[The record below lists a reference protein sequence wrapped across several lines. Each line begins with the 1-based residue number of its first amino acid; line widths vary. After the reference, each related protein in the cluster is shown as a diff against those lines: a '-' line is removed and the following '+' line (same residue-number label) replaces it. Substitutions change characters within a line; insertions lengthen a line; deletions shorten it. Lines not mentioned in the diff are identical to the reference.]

1 MHRRYGLL
9 VLLSVVVV
17 VATAYVGW
25 MQFQPTPQL
34 PFTVIWANARQARIE
49 PIPGLT
55 PATLHAGDR
64 LDLAVQS
71 HATRIALVTSEV
83 TNLPS
88 TASYPLLI
96 QRGTAQVSVRVGAVN
111 GNTGALFSWVDWLS
125 FYTLILYAGIALLAL
140 WRGHD
145 RAAWGMAFWA
155 MAEFPLT
162 SASGFLTPSGNGPAL
177 LGLLGYYGFSLL
189 ARIGFYVMAESIA
202 GSALGPRQRTLWRSL
217 FALVLGAATIT
228 ELGGTIAVVAAGWVG
243 LKQPLLQ
250 LLIPASYLVPI
261 ALLAASHR
269 HADVRQRLRLRWLL
283 WGSVVFVAG
292 LVFTVV
298 PLPLSF
304 VVALLLNNALVT
316 LGALALLY
324 AVLRHRVVDVS
335 MVLNRG
341 LVYAATTSLV
351 LGLFA
356 LFESLIERSAL
367 GHGASLAL
375 EFAVPLGLGAAL
387 STVHRRIDALVER
400 FLFRRQ
406 YRADT
411 ALRRFAEECAFITQT
426 EDLFAQAVGQIA
438 LHTGAP
444 HVALYE
450 SSAQAYTCVHQ
461 RGTPAL
467 PDAIAM
473 NDPAF
478 VGLRARNA
486 ELDLHATQSVLGTD
500 GYAFPLMLRGNLLG
514 ALVVGQRPGEHFAAE
529 ERELLFHVA
538 HEVGAAL
545 FALRAQESEARAQQS
560 EMRAQQSEARMQ
572 ASEAQARATQAQ
584 LQEARVRESDARARE
599 AALMDAL
606 RNLGPATSR

>member
-9 VLLSVVVV
+9 VLLSAVL
-17 VATAYVGW
+17 VATSVYAGW
-25 MQFQPTPQL
+25 MVFQPAPQL
-34 PFTVIWANARQARIE
+34 PFTVGWANARQARIE

-64 LDLAVQS
+64 LDLAAQS
-71 HATRIALVTSEV
+71 RATRIALVVSERA
-83 TNLPS
+83 NLPA
-88 TASYPLLI
+88 TASYALRI
-96 QRGTAQVSVRVGAVN
+96 QRGAAQINVNVGAVD
-111 GNTGALFSWVDWLS
+111 GNTGTLASWSDWLLVYS
-125 FYTLILYAGIALLAL
+125 LILFVGIALLAL

-145 RAAWGMAFWA
+145 RAAWGMALWA
-155 MAEFPLT
+155 MAQAPL
-162 SASGFLTPSGNGPAL
+162 AFACAYITPGSNGLA
-177 LGLLGYYGFSLL
+177 LLGYYGFSLA
-189 ARIGFYVMAESIA
+189 ARIGFYVMAEAIA
-202 GSALGPRQRTLWRSL
+202 GSALGPRQRRLWRIS

-228 ELGGTIAVVAAGWVG
+228 LVGGPIAVVAGAWAGF
-243 LKQPLLQ
+243 LQPALALLP
-250 LLIPASYLVPI
+250 PASYLVPI

-269 HADVRQRLRLRWLL
+269 HADARQRLRLRWLL
-283 WGSVVFVAG
+283 WGSVVFVTG
-292 LVFTVV
+292 VVFNNL

-304 VVALLLNNALVT
+304 LVAVLLNNALTT
-316 LGALALLY
+316 LGALAMLY

-356 LFESLIERSAL
+356 LFESLIERAAL
-367 GHGASLAL
+367 GRDASLAL
-375 EFAVPLGLGAAL
+375 EFAVPLGLGVVL

-400 FLFRRQ
+400 FLLRRQ

-426 EDLFAQAVGQIA
+426 KALFAQAVGEIA
-438 LHTGAP
+438 RHTGAP
-444 HVALYE
+444 LVALYE
-450 SSAQAYTCVHQ
+450 SSAQGYACVQQ
-461 RGTPAL
+461 RGTRAL
-467 PDAIAM
+467 PDEVAM

-486 ELDLHATQSVLGTD
+486 ELDLHATQSALGTD
-500 GYAFPLMLRGNLLG
+500 GYAFPLIVRGNLLG

-545 FALRAQESEARAQQS
+545 FALRAQESETRAQ
-560 EMRAQQSEARMQ
+560 E
-572 ASEAQARATQAQ
+572 SEAQARAIKAEAEVSQAQVRATQAQ
-584 LQEARVRESDARARE
+584 LLEARAREADARARE
-599 AALMDAL
+599 AVLLDAL
-606 RNLGPATSR
+606 RTAGSAAGP

>member
-9 VLLSVVVV
+9 VVLTVVVV
-17 VATAYVGW
+17 VATVYAGW
-25 MQFQPTPQL
+25 MRFQPSSYL
-34 PFTVIWANARQARIE
+34 PFTTHWVNAGQARIE
-49 PIPGLT
+49 PIPGVAM

-64 LDLAVQS
+64 LDLAAQS
-71 HATRIALVTSEV
+71 RATRIALVTSESAA
-83 TNLPS
+83 NLPAA
-88 TASYPLLI
+88 ASYALLI
-96 QRGTAQVSVRVGAVN
+96 QRGAAQVSVRVGAVN
-111 GNTGALFSWVDWLS
+111 GNTGGAPASWNDWLTV
-125 FYTLILYAGIALLAL
+125 YTLILYAGIALLAL

-145 RAAWGMAFWA
+145 RAAWGMALWA
-155 MAEFPLT
+155 TAQTPLAF
-162 SASGFLTPSGNGPAL
+162 ASVRLTPSGNGLVL
-177 LGLLGYYGFSLL
+177 LGLLGGIGFAQL

-202 GSALGPRQRTLWRSL
+202 GSALGPRQRALWRGL
-217 FALVLGAATIT
+217 FALILGAATIT
-228 ELGGTIAVVAAGWVG
+228 ALGGPIAVVAAGWAG

-250 LLIPASYLVPI
+250 QLIPASYLVPI

-269 HADVRQRLRLRWLL
+269 HADARQRLRLRWLL

-292 LVFTVV
+292 LVFYDV

-304 VVALLLNNALVT
+304 SVRVLLDQGLAT

-324 AVLRHRVVDVS
+324 AVLRHRVVDIS

-356 LFESLIERSAL
+356 LLESLIERSAL

-406 YRADT
+406 YRMET
-411 ALRRFAEECAFITQT
+411 ALRRFAEECAFITQPGNLF
-426 EDLFAQAVGQIA
+426 DLTVEQIA
-438 LHTGAP
+438 RHAGAP
-444 HVALYE
+444 RVALYE
-450 SSAQAYTCVHQ
+450 RTAEAYVRIRQ
-461 RGTPAL
+461 QGEPAL
-467 PDAIAM
+467 PEQVPMD
-473 NDPAF
+473 DLAF

-486 ELDLHATQSVLGTD
+486 ELDLDDTQSQLGRD
-500 GYAFPLMLRGNLLG
+500 GYAFPLMLRGSLLG
-514 ALVVGQRPGEHFAAE
+514 ALVVGQRPGEHYAAD

-545 FALRAQESEARAQQS
+545 FALRAQESETRAL
-560 EMRAQQSEARMQ
+560 ASEARSQ
-572 ASEAQARATQAQ
+572 ASEA
-584 LQEARVRESDARARE
+584 RARTSE
-599 AALMDAL
+599 ALLMETL
-606 RNLGPATSR
+606 RAVGSTART

>member
-17 VATAYVGW
+17 ATSVDVGW
-25 MQFQPTPQL
+25 MQFQPGPQL
-34 PFTVIWANARQARIE
+34 PFTVGWANARQARIE

-64 LDLAVQS
+64 LDLAAQS
-71 HATRIALVTSEV
+71 RATRIALVASEV
-83 TNLPS
+83 TVLPAA
-88 TASYPLLI
+88 ASYALRI
-96 QRGTAQVSVRVGAVN
+96 QRGAAQISVNVDAVD
-111 GNTGALFSWVDWLS
+111 GNTGALASWGDWLTV
-125 FYTLILYAGIALLAL
+125 YVLILYAGIALLAL

-145 RAAWGMAFWA
+145 RAAWGMALWA
-155 MAEFPLT
+155 LAETPL
-162 SASGFLTPSGNGPAL
+162 AFACAFITPGSNGLAL
-177 LGLLGYYGFSLL
+177 LDLLGSYGFFLL

-202 GSALGPRQRTLWRSL
+202 GSALGPRQRRLWRIS

-228 ELGGTIAVVAAGWVG
+228 VLGGRIAVVAGAWAGLMQPALG
-243 LKQPLLQ
+243 LLP
-250 LLIPASYLVPI
+250 PASYLVPI

-269 HADVRQRLRLRWLL
+269 HADARQRLRLRWLL
-283 WGSVVFVAG
+283 WGSVVFVTG
-292 LVFTVV
+292 LVFTDL

-304 VVALLLNNALVT
+304 IVSSLLNNALTT
-316 LGALALLY
+316 LGALAMLY
-324 AVLRHRVVDVS
+324 AVLRHRVIDVS

-341 LVYAATTSLV
+341 LVYAGTTSLV

-356 LFESLIERSAL
+356 LFESLIERAAL
-367 GHGASLAL
+367 GRDASLAL
-375 EFAVPLGLGAAL
+375 EFAVPLGLGVVL

-426 EDLFAQAVGQIA
+426 KDLFAQAVGEIA
-438 LHTGAP
+438 RHTGAP
-444 HVALYE
+444 EVALYE
-450 SSAQAYTCVHQ
+450 SSAQGYACVQQ
-461 RGTPAL
+461 RGTRAL
-467 PDAIAM
+467 PDEVAM

-486 ELDLHATQSVLGTD
+486 ELDLHATQSVLGMD
-500 GYAFPLMLRGNLLG
+500 GYAFPLIVRGNLLG

-545 FALRAQESEARAQQS
+545 FALRAQESEARAQ
-560 EMRAQQSEARMQ
+560 ESEAR
-572 ASEAQARATQAQ
+572 ARATQAQ
-584 LQEARVRESDARARE
+584 LLEARARE
-599 AALMDAL
+599 AVLLDAL
-606 RNLGPATSR
+606 RTAGSAAGP

>member
-1 MHRRYGLL
+1 MHRRHGLL
-9 VLLSVVVV
+9 VLLSAVL
-17 VATAYVGW
+17 VAASVYAVW
-25 MQFQPTPQL
+25 MQFQPDPQL
-34 PFTVIWANARQARIE
+34 PFTVGWANARQVRIE

-64 LDLAVQS
+64 LDLAAQS
-71 HATRIALVTSEV
+71 RATRIALVASES
-83 TNLPS
+83 TILPA
-88 TASYPLLI
+88 TASYALRI
-96 QRGTAQVSVRVGAVN
+96 QRGAAQISVRVGAVD
-111 GNTGALFSWVDWLS
+111 GNIGALASWADWLS
-125 FYTLILYAGIALLAL
+125 VYSLILIAGIALLAL

-145 RAAWGMAFWA
+145 RAAWGMALWA
-155 MAEFPLT
+155 MAQTPLAFA
-162 SASGFLTPSGNGPAL
+162 SASLTPGSNGLAL
-177 LGLLGYYGFSLL
+177 LDLLGYYGFSLL

-202 GSALGPRQRTLWRSL
+202 GSALGPRERRLWRIS

-228 ELGGTIAVVAAGWVG
+228 LVGGRIAVVAGAWAGLMQPALG
-243 LKQPLLQ
+243 LLPL
-250 LLIPASYLVPI
+250 ASYLVPI
-261 ALLAASHR
+261 ALLAASQR
-269 HADVRQRLRLRWLL
+269 HADARQRLRLRWLL
-283 WGSVVFVAG
+283 WGSVVFVTG
-292 LVFTVV
+292 VVFTDL

-304 VVALLLNNALVT
+304 VVTALLNNALTT
-316 LGALALLY
+316 LGVLAMLY
-324 AVLRHRVVDVS
+324 AVLRHRVIDVS

-356 LFESLIERSAL
+356 LFESLIERAAL
-367 GHGASLAL
+367 GRDASLAL
-375 EFAVPLGLGAAL
+375 EFAVPLGLGVVL

-426 EDLFAQAVGQIA
+426 KALFAQAVGEIA
-438 LHTGAP
+438 RHTGAP
-444 HVALYE
+444 EVALYE
-450 SSAQAYTCVHQ
+450 SSAQGYACVQQ
-461 RGTPAL
+461 RGTRAL
-467 PDAIAM
+467 PDEVAM

-500 GYAFPLMLRGNLLG
+500 GYAFPLIVRGNLLG

-545 FALRAQESEARAQQS
+545 FALRAQESEARVL
-560 EMRAQQSEARMQ
+560 
-572 ASEAQARATQAQ
+572 ATQTQ
-584 LQEARVRESDARARE
+584 LQEARTRE
-599 AALMDAL
+599 AALLEAL
-606 RNLGPATSR
+606 RSVGSAAGP

>member
-9 VLLSVVVV
+9 ALLSVVVV
-17 VATAYVGW
+17 ATTVYAGW
-25 MQFQPTPQL
+25 MQFQPNPQL

-64 LDLAVQS
+64 LDLAAQS
-71 HATRIALVTSEV
+71 RATRIALVVSEI
-83 TNLPS
+83 TNLPA
-88 TASYPLLI
+88 ASYALRI
-96 QRGTAQVSVRVGAVN
+96 QRGAAQVSVNVGTVDS
-111 GNTGALFSWVDWLS
+111 NTGALFSWGNWLTVYS
-125 FYTLILYAGIALLAL
+125 LILYAGIALLAL

-145 RAAWGMAFWA
+145 RAAWGMALWA
-155 MAEFPLT
+155 MAAAPLAFA
-162 SASGFLTPSGNGPAL
+162 SALITPGSNGLAL
-177 LGLLGYYGFSLL
+177 VGPLGAYGFSLL
-189 ARIGFYVMAESIA
+189 AQIGFYVMAESIA
-202 GSALGPRQRTLWRSL
+202 GSALGPRQRALWRSL

-228 ELGGTIAVVAAGWVG
+228 TLGGRIAVVAAGWGG
-243 LKQPLLQ
+243 LMQPLVQ
-250 LLIPASYLVPI
+250 LLIPASYLVSI

-269 HADVRQRLRLRWLL
+269 HADAKQRLRLRWLL

-292 LVFTVV
+292 LVFYDV

-304 VVALLLNNALVT
+304 TVGPLLNDGLVT
-316 LGALALLY
+316 LGGLAMLY

-375 EFAVPLGLGAAL
+375 EFAVPLGLGVGL

-406 YRADT
+406 YRTET

-438 LHTGAP
+438 KHTGAP

-450 SSAQAYTCVHQ
+450 SSAQGYTCVHQ

-514 ALVVGQRPGEHFAAE
+514 ALVVGQRPGEHYAAD

-545 FALRAQESEARAQQS
+545 FALRAQESEARAQ
-560 EMRAQQSEARMQ
+560 ASEAQ
-572 ASEAQARATQAQ
+572 AQAVKAEAEAIQAQARATQAQ
-584 LQEARVRESDARARE
+584 LQEARARE
-599 AALMDAL
+599 AALLDAL
-606 RNLGPATSR
+606 RNLGSATSR

>member
-17 VATAYVGW
+17 AASVYAGW
-25 MQFQPTPQL
+25 MQFQPDPQL
-34 PFTVIWANARQARIE
+34 PFTVRWANARQVRIE

-64 LDLAVQS
+64 LDLVAQS
-71 HATRIALVTSEV
+71 RATRIALVANERTF
-83 TNLPS
+83 LPA
-88 TASYPLLI
+88 TASYALRI
-96 QRGTAQVSVRVGAVN
+96 QRGAAQVRVNVGAVD
-111 GNTGALFSWVDWLS
+111 GNTGTLFSWTDWLTVYS
-125 FYTLILYAGIALLAL
+125 LILFAGIALLAL

-145 RAAWGMAFWA
+145 RAAWGMALWA
-155 MAEFPLT
+155 MAAVPLAFA
-162 SASGFLTPSGNGPAL
+162 SAGLTPGSNGLAL
-177 LGLLGYYGFSLL
+177 LDLFGFYGFSLA
-189 ARIGFYVMAESIA
+189 ARIGFYVMAEAIA
-202 GSALGPRQRTLWRSL
+202 GSALGPRQRRLWRIS

-228 ELGGTIAVVAAGWVG
+228 ALGGRIAVVAGAWAG
-243 LKQPLLQ
+243 LLQ
-250 LLIPASYLVPI
+250 PALGLLPPASYLVPI

-283 WGSVVFVAG
+283 WGSVVFVTG
-292 LVFTVV
+292 VVFTDV
-298 PLPLSF
+298 PLPLSLI
-304 VVALLLNNALVT
+304 VSSLLNNALVT
-316 LGALALLY
+316 LGALAMLY

-356 LFESLIERSAL
+356 LFESLIERAAL
-367 GHGASLAL
+367 GRDASLVL
-375 EFAVPLGLGAAL
+375 EFAVPLGLGVVL

-411 ALRRFAEECAFITQT
+411 ALRRFAEECAFITET
-426 EDLFAQAVGQIA
+426 EALFAQAVGEIA
-438 LHTGAP
+438 RHTGAP
-444 HVALYE
+444 LVALYE
-450 SSAQAYTCVHQ
+450 SSAQGYACVQQ
-461 RGTPAL
+461 RGTRAL
-467 PDAIAM
+467 PDEVAM

-486 ELDLHATQSVLGTD
+486 ELDLHATQSVLGMD
-500 GYAFPLMLRGNLLG
+500 GYAFPLIVRGNLLG

-545 FALRAQESEARAQQS
+545 FALRAQESEARVL
-560 EMRAQQSEARMQ
+560 
-572 ASEAQARATQAQ
+572 ATQTQ
-584 LQEARVRESDARARE
+584 LQEARTRE
-599 AALMDAL
+599 AALLDAL
-606 RNLGPATSR
+606 RSVGSAAGP